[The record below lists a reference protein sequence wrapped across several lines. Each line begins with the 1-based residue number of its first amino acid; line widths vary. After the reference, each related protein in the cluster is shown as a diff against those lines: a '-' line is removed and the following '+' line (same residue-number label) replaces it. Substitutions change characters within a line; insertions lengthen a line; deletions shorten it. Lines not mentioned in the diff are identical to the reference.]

1 MSHGISAM
9 AFFMGTITA
18 LTKQKRNP
26 NRVSVFLDGNFAFGV
41 AAITAVSLQVGQTLT
56 ATDIERIQQQ
66 DQLENAKQ
74 TAIRFIGYRPR
85 SVMEVR
91 RHLEKKGFEAA
102 AIDQAIGRLEAINLL
117 DDDEFAR
124 YWVEQRETFKPRSQM
139 VLRQELQQKGIER
152 QIIDAVVADIDETAA
167 ARQAAEKRMTRWQQL
182 PYDQF
187 AAKLGGYLQRRGFS
201 YDIIREITEEMWQ
214 IISSQHQN

>member
-1 MSHGISAM
+1 
-9 AFFMGTITA
+9 MGTITA

-26 NRVSVFLDGNFAFGV
+26 NRVSVFLDGDFAFGL
-41 AAITAVSLQVGQTLT
+41 AAITAVTLQVGQTLT
-56 ATDIERIQQQ
+56 KADIDRIQQQ

-85 SVMEVR
+85 SVWEVQ

-102 AIDQAIGRLEAINLL
+102 TIDQATSRLQAINLL
-117 DDDEFAR
+117 DDEAFAR
-124 YWVEQRETFKPRSQM
+124 YWVDQRATFKPRSRY
-139 VLRQELQQKGIER
+139 VLRQELQQKGIDR
-152 QIIDAVVADIDETAA
+152 NLIDAAIADIDETAA
-167 ARQAAEKRMTRWQQL
+167 ARQAAAKQLTRWQQL

-201 YDIIREITEEMWQ
+201 YEIIREITQEMWQ
-214 IISSQHQN
+214 TISSQP